1 MKEKKIELEILE
13 RIYQNLIMIKE
24 AILRVIKIQNINE
37 NLNIFLKDILKIY
50 QKLIYSVIGMI
61 KNRNRNKNKEEEKIG
76 VISKMAT
83 YMSIKINLKKCN
95 NIKDILEMVKQ
106 DILIRNEEIN
116 TIIKDYNKI
125 SKTILNLCNR
135 INIENVKCIKKLENM
150 EFE

>member
-61 KNRNRNKNKEEEKIG
+61 KNRNRNKEEEKIG
-76 VISKMAT
+76 VISKMTT
-83 YMSIKINLKKCN
+83 YMSVKINLKKCN